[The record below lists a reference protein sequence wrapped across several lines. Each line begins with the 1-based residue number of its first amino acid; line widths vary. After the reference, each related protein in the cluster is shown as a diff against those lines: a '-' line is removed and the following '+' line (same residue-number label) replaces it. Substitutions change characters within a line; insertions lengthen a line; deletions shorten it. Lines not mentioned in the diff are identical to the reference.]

1 MDIAGGGIGVGD
13 NSVFAIYCAVVELEE
28 AFRLVIPVHKT
39 AFRVSGADFGVL
51 HFRRRRGR

>member
-1 MDIAGGGIGVGD
+1 MDITGGSIGVSD
-13 NSVFAIYCAVVELEE
+13 NSVFAILCAMVEPEE

-51 HFRRRRGR
+51 HFRRRRGC

>member
-1 MDIAGGGIGVGD
+1 M
-13 NSVFAIYCAVVELEE
+13 VEPEE

>member
-39 AFRVSGADFGVL
+39 AFRGVAL
-51 HFRRRRGR
+51 ALR

>member
-28 AFRLVIPVHKT
+28 AFQLVIPVHKT
-39 AFRVSGADFGVL
+39 AFRGVAL
-51 HFRRRRGR
+51 ALR